1 MKQKWFS
8 AGVFGALVFTLLLA
22 WTGAAGAQAK
32 LLEEDF
38 VCNTVALGDDDAK
51 VIEAF
56 GTPIYD
62 RTVRIA
68 GILVKECDFTGDF
81 TIGF

>member
-32 LLEEDF
+32 LLEEIRDLLK
-38 VCNTVALGDDDAK
+38 NKG
-51 VIEAF
+51 
-56 GTPIYD
+56 
-62 RTVRIA
+62 
-68 GILVKECDFTGDF
+68 
-81 TIGF
+81 